1 MKNLLYTL
9 FAAAATMLAVGC
21 AKEVPATDPALAGE
35 TVEATFTVGFADA
48 MTKAVSDGLTAT
60 QLIVGVYDKALGYV
74 ESLSID
80 PASAEYKNAFVN
92 HEATFKA
99 RLVKGHGYDIVFLA
113 VAPDNGAY
121 TVDLAAKTFTVDTDG
136 LSNDEKRDAFY
147 AVRSIDR
154 VSGSIEQAV
163 VLTRPFAQFNV
174 IASKKDYEDAQKALV
189 TFTKS
194 SMGVTAPSEM
204 NLLDGTVSK
213 PAYYSLKAAPMTETT
228 PNFEPYK
235 SRGDVW
241 LLTDYILVGTDN
253 EVVNDLFFNI
263 YSVDSGDDPMFS
275 YDSTNGLANVPFKRN
290 FRTTVYGN
298 VFIAESEFTITVDPI
313 FDGEIPVN
321 FGEGETP
328 DIQMVDANLP
338 APGATITV
346 KPGETINF
354 KAVHPVAEVLPTYSS
369 SKDAVGTIN
378 GEGLFTAV
386 AEGQTLVTVEFPAY
400 QAGGAN
406 PGTDPGT
413 DPGDD
418 PGDNPG
424 DEPGDEPGGDT
435 GDEDTVTDVLDL
447 AATGVA
453 AGASTYA
460 DWTADGTSGAS
471 YAGQSAGGNDAI
483 QIRSKN
489 SNSGIVTTVSGG
501 KAVKVAV
508 VWNENTSADRTLDIY
523 GSSTAYSAPSDLY
536 SADTKGTLIGSIKY
550 ADGEPTE
557 ITITDDYAFIGI
569 RSKDGA
575 AYLDKISIS
584 WAPATNPNARPVYT
598 KAEAEAA
605 GVNYAACTL
614 VWTVVV
620 SEGGEPGPIGPGDDS
635 FVKVTTAP
643 EDWSGEYLI
652 VYEEGSVAFDASL
665 EALDAV
671 DNYIG
676 VVISNGVIASSAD
689 VNKGIFTIAP
699 MEGGYSLKAANG
711 KYIYGTSGK
720 NELKESEEPALNT
733 IALDADGNAIITSN
747 TSFIQY
753 NKASNQNRFRYYKD
767 GTTTQQPV
775 ALYKRSGGS
784 VDPVDPDQPVT
795 AVITASD
802 ISLEVGAEKAVG
814 ATTNS
819 SAPITYTV
827 DDSGVYTVTAEGVV
841 TGVKAGEG
849 KLLLKV
855 EAVEGAFTA
864 AEKEITVTVTEQGG
878 EPSANDGTA
887 EHPYTVAEGL
897 EAIKDLPKY
906 DKNNPKTYLE
916 GVYVSGIVIEVT
928 DAVSQQYGN
937 ATYTIADSA
946 NGEIITVFRGF
957 YLGGRWFTDPEQI
970 KAGDEVVVSGNL
982 CKYGNNL
989 EPEFAQGSMLYSING
1004 NSTVPEIAPFRIE
1017 VSTKPSKNLYVLGDS
1032 FDGTG
1037 MVVKAYYNDGT
1048 NKEVTDYTVT
1058 PSTFTTVGDAIEV
1071 TVSWNSL
1078 VATFTVKV
1086 VESAEPVTGDV
1097 YAELS
1102 GDIAEGDYVIY
1113 YDGKAM
1119 NNTVDKNRLGYAA
1132 VETANGDIVSPDA
1145 SMVWHIAVSGENW
1158 TIYSA
1163 DAKKYAAS
1171 TGTKN
1176 QAALVDDAT
1185 AEKAQWTITAATG
1198 GGYEIVN
1205 VSNAAAEIN
1214 ANLRNNGEYGFAC
1227 YSTSTGGPL
1236 KLYKKVVSE

>member
-1 MKNLLYTL
+1 MKKLLYTL

-48 MTKAVSDGLTAT
+48 MTKAIGDGLTAT

-147 AVRSIDR
+147 AVRSIAR
-154 VSGSIEQAV
+154 VSGSVNQTV

-174 IASKKDYEDAQKALV
+174 IASKQDYEDAQKALV

-204 NLLDGTVSK
+204 NLLDGSVSK
-213 PAYYSLKAAPMTETT
+213 PAYYSLKAAPMSETT

-313 FDGEIPVN
+313 FEGEIPVT
-321 FGEGETP
+321 FGDGETP
-328 DIQMVDANLP
+328 DIQMADASLP
-338 APGATITV
+338 ASGSTITV

-369 SKDAVGTIN
+369 SHESVGTIN

-386 AEGQTLVTVEFPAY
+386 AEGKTLVKVEFPAY
-400 QAGGAN
+400 QAGGTN

-435 GDEDTVTDVLDL
+435 GAAATFDFTSGYENAQAIEGATVGGVTLTVSQGDASNAPAYYTTGNAARFYAKSSFTVSSEKNITKVELVFGTGDNTNEITTDVP
-447 AATGVA
+447 
-453 AGASTYA
+453 TYA
-460 DWTADGTSGAS
+460 EGVWTGSSKSVTFTI
-471 YAGQSAGGNDAI
+471 GGENKHRRIAKI
-483 QIRSKN
+483 
-489 SNSGIVTTVSGG
+489 IVTT
-501 KAVKVAV
+501 AV
-508 VWNENTSADRTLDIY
+508 
-523 GSSTAYSAPSDLY
+523 
-536 SADTKGTLIGSIKY
+536 
-550 ADGEPTE
+550 
-557 ITITDDYAFIGI
+557 
-569 RSKDGA
+569 
-575 AYLDKISIS
+575 
-584 WAPATNPNARPVYT
+584 PNARPIYT

-620 SEGGEPGPIGPGDDS
+620 SEGGEPGPIEPGDDS
-635 FVKVTTAP
+635 FVKVTSAP

-652 VYEEGSVAFDASL
+652 VYEEGSVAFDGSL
-665 EALDAV
+665 TEKLDVAE
-671 DNYIG
+671 NYVS
-676 VVISNGVIASSAD
+676 VVISNGVIATSAD
-689 VNKGIFTIAP
+689 VVKGVFTIAS

-720 NELKESEEPALNT
+720 NELKEGADPALNT

-747 TSFIQY
+747 TSTIQY
-753 NKASNQNRFRYYKD
+753 NATSGQDRFRYYKE
-767 GTTTQQPV
+767 GTSTMKPV
-775 ALYKRSGGS
+775 ALYKRTSGS
-784 VDPVDPDQPVT
+784 DVPPVDPDQPVT
-795 AVITASD
+795 AVITASN

-819 SAPITYTV
+819 TAPITYTV
-827 DDSGVYTVTAEGVV
+827 DDSGVYTVTAEGLV

-864 AEKEITVTVTEQGG
+864 AEKEITVTVTEPQ
-878 EPSANDGTA
+878 
-887 EHPYTVAEGL
+887 
-897 EAIKDLPKY
+897 EAI
-906 DKNNPKTYLE
+906 TTIA
-916 GVYVSGIVIEVT
+916 GIVAAIPETATGSQTAVT
-928 DAVSQQYGN
+928 FE
-937 ATYTIADSA
+937 A
-946 NGEIITVFRGF
+946 NLTG
-957 YLGGRWFTDPEQI
+957 
-970 KAGDEVVVSGNL
+970 AVVSYV
-982 CKYGNNL
+982 YGNNVFL
-989 EPEFAQGSMLYSING
+989 EDASGAILFYKKDHGLAAGDVISGKLSCKGYQFKGL
-1004 NSTVPEIAPFRIE
+1004 PEIVEIGTE
-1017 VSTKPSKNLYVLGDS
+1017 YTKATG
-1032 FDGTG
+1032 GTIPQ
-1037 MVVKAYYNDGT
+1037 T
-1048 NKEVTDYTVT
+1048 EVTLAALKADFASYMSRRV
-1058 PSTFTTVGDAIEV
+1058 I
-1071 TVSWNSL
+1071 
-1078 VATFTVKV
+1078 VKGV
-1086 VESAEPVTGDV
+1086 
-1097 YAELS
+1097 
-1102 GDIAEGDYVIY
+1102 
-1113 YDGKAM
+1113 K
-1119 NNTVDKNRLGYAA
+1119 
-1132 VETANGDIVSPDA
+1132 VETAFENRNATISQGNDTMTVYDKVNGLTLEAGATGDL
-1145 SMVWHIAVSGENW
+1145 IAFPGVYNTDQQLTMWEQGHF
-1158 TIYSA
+1158 
-1163 DAKKYAAS
+1163 
-1171 TGTKN
+1171 
-1176 QAALVDDAT
+1176 
-1185 AEKAQWTITAATG
+1185 TAA
-1198 GGYEIVN
+1198 E
-1205 VSNAAAEIN
+1205 
-1214 ANLRNNGEYGFAC
+1214 
-1227 YSTSTGGPL
+1227 
-1236 KLYKKVVSE
+1236 